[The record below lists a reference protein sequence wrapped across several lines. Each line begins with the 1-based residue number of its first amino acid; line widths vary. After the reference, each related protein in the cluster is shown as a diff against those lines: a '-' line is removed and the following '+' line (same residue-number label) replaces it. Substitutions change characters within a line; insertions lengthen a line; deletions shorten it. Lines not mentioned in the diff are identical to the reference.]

1 MGGVAIFK
9 QYLRRD
15 ALLEAVI
22 GVKRPLAPAGG
33 GLGIQPV
40 GWEHHEDE
48 VGVELLL
55 LLPHAADVV
64 LRFHT
69 CRGDT
74 SVRPPTPSACFCSR
88 GRPRPCSLALSGP
101 CLLKPS
107 AF

>member
-1 MGGVAIFK
+1 MSR
-9 QYLRRD
+9 LRRG

-55 LLPHAADVV
+55 LLSHAADII
-64 LRFHT
+64 LWFHT
-69 CRGDT
+69 CRSDM
-74 SVRPPTPSACFCSR
+74 SVRLEGGEASLGPQRGEAWLPSAQ
-88 GRPRPCSLALSGP
+88 
-101 CLLKPS
+101 
-107 AF
+107 